1 MTMITPSYL
10 GETIEYSSLHAC
22 RSTLEDPTYI
32 DSTGWGCGTK
42 LPHNVTSLLGVMD
55 GAASDLRPGLPWQ
68 GVEIHEPV
76 RLMFIFETTPEVMR
90 KIMKR
95 NENIGRILRN
105 EWARLSVLSPESGA
119 IQVYRDGEFQEYV
132 PTNTQLRYAPSS
144 TAWYQGHR
152 EHLPFAV
159 IGVPTATETSAH
171 NETEPCLTTSSSS
184 N

>member
-1 MTMITPSYL
+1 MLS
-10 GETIEYSSLHAC
+10 
-22 RSTLEDPTYI
+22 YI

-55 GAASDLRPGLPWQ
+55 GASSDLRPGLPWQ

-76 RLMFIFETTPEVMR
+76 RLMFIFETTPDVMR

-105 EWARLSVLSPESGA
+105 EWARLSVLSPDSGE
-119 IQVYRDGEFQEYV
+119 IQVYRDGDFHKYTAASMHLQHA
-132 PTNTQLRYAPSS
+132 PTS

-152 EHLPFAV
+152 EHLPFAA
-159 IGVPTATETSAH
+159 IGDPLVTEMFAD
-171 NETEPCLTTSSSS
+171 NETEPCLTTSYSS